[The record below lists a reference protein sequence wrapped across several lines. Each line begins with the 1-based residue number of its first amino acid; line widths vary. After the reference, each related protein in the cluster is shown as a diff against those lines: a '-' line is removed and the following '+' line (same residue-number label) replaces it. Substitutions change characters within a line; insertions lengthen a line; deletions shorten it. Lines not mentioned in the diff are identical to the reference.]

1 MKFHRPYASAAF
13 IAACLSSVPVHAQE
27 DQSRPVELVSFDGVH
42 KLNAAARQ
50 QVILTQMLEYT
61 LVVDKTG
68 RATDCRLSRKFRQK
82 ATTLSF
88 CRPLMKYSKLKPAR
102 DARGQP
108 IEGTYTAVID
118 FRMWMGPDG
127 LEAAN

>member
-1 MKFHRPYASAAF
+1 MIFHRHYASAALL
-13 IAACLSSVPVHAQE
+13 AAFLAAPPVDAQE
-27 DQSRPVELVSFDGVH
+27 DQSGPVELVSFDGVH
-42 KLNAAARQ
+42 KLTAAARQ
-50 QVILTQMLEYT
+50 QVILSQMLEYT
-61 LVVDKTG
+61 LVVDETG
-68 RATDCRLSRKFRQK
+68 KATDCSLSRKFRQK

-102 DARGQP
+102 NARGEP

-118 FRMWMGPDG
+118 FRMWMEPDG